1 MFLYI
6 YVAMLEFSFGSL
18 GLGSLFVVHTRRRQ
32 DIEEVVLLEIMLT
45 TVLLG
50 AEMWY
55 SYQLRM
61 VLETVI

>member
-1 MFLYI
+1 MFPYI
-6 YVAMLEFSFGSL
+6 YVAVLEFSLRSW

-45 TVLLG
+45 TILLG

-55 SYQLRM
+55 PYQLRM
-61 VLETVI
+61 VLQTVI